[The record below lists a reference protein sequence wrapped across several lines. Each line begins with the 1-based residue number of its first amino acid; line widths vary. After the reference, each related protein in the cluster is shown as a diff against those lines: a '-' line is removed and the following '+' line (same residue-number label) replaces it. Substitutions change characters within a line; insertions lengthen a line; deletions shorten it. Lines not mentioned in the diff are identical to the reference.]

1 MEEIFGFVVGVVVV
15 GRGNGDGSSLGTTLS
30 SPLSLLL
37 LLLEPLLELLFLGEP
52 IDIDSPTDKPT
63 DTAPA
68 VTNNFVAVL
77 AADALGIGRAVG
89 STTTVFTSAL
99 LVVLLLLLHIPA
111 CADGG
116 DNLPPVKPN
125 NRREKIAIALKRD

>member
-1 MEEIFGFVVGVVVV
+1 MEDIFGFVVVVVV

-30 SPLSLLL
+30 ILSLLL
-37 LLLEPLLELLFLGEP
+37 LLLESLLLEVVFLGEP
-52 IDIDSPTDKPT
+52 IDMALPTDKPT

-77 AADALGIGRAVG
+77 TKDVLGAGAG

-99 LVVLLLLLHIPA
+99 LVLLLLLLHIPA

-116 DNLPPVKPN
+116 DNVPPVKPN
-125 NRREKIAIALKRD
+125 NRSEKIAIALKKD